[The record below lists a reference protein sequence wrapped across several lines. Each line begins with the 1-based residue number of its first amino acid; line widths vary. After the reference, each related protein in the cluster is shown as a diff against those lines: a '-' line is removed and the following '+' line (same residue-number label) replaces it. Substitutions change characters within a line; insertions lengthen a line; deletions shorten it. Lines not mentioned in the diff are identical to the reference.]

1 MLKNYAQERG
11 VLIWHSKPGVGRQM
25 VVTKEGH
32 EDVRR
37 FWKTHNKSE
46 K

>member
-1 MLKNYAQERG
+1 MLKGYAQDRG
-11 VLIWHSKPGVGRQM
+11 VLIWHSKTGAGRQM

-32 EDVRR
+32 EDVRK
-37 FWKTHNKSE
+37 FWKTCNKNE